1 MMNLKQDN
9 ERLQRMV
16 TSKSLTSSQSSLPLN
31 EVERRFSM
39 GDAIAN
45 GMNVFKHL
53 RQSSVVHT
61 AFIHIIFIVCEHR
74 INKTKLCVHSKL
86 CIEYY
91 SSRLTSNIKNWL
103 TAYKLVLN
111 KTKTNQVLFSR
122 RTLQCHVMEEEIK
135 KFDMSGHIPKLPKSH
150 TKIK

>member
-45 GMNVFKHL
+45 GMDGLKHL
-53 RQSSVVHT
+53 RLPFVVYTVYNLYYISS
-61 AFIHIIFIVCEHR
+61 
-74 INKTKLCVHSKL
+74 L
-86 CIEYY
+86 
-91 SSRLTSNIKNWL
+91 
-103 TAYKLVLN
+103 
-111 KTKTNQVLFSR
+111 
-122 RTLQCHVMEEEIK
+122 
-135 KFDMSGHIPKLPKSH
+135 
-150 TKIK
+150 

>member
-45 GMNVFKHL
+45 GMNIFKHL
-53 RQSSVVHT
+53 RQSSVVYT
-61 AFIHIIFIVCEHR
+61 ALNSHDI
-74 INKTKLCVHSKL
+74 
-86 CIEYY
+86 
-91 SSRLTSNIKNWL
+91 SS
-103 TAYKLVLN
+103 V
-111 KTKTNQVLFSR
+111 
-122 RTLQCHVMEEEIK
+122 
-135 KFDMSGHIPKLPKSH
+135 
-150 TKIK
+150 